1 MTSTAT
7 LSAPLSEASRS
18 FINKPKKLFIGGE
31 WVDPLSEKTFP
42 TVDPATGSVIC
53 EVPEAGEADVDRAV
67 LAARKAFE
75 DGRWRDLSPHK
86 RARVLLAVASAIDSH
101 RDELAEIETLDNG
114 KPLAQAKGEMV
125 AVAETFRY
133 YAGWANKIYG
143 DTNPT
148 APSIF
153 SYTLREPVGVCG
165 QIIPWNFPAVMAAWK
180 IAPALAFGNTVV
192 LKPAEQTPLSALRI
206 AELCAEAGVPSGVLN
221 VVTGPGSTGAAI
233 VRHPQVDKI
242 AFTGSTEV
250 GREIMKN
257 ASDTLK
263 RVSLEL
269 GGKSPNI
276 VLADANI
283 DAAVQ
288 SAIWGIFVN
297 AGQICTAG
305 SRLLVEEKLHDEF
318 LEKLG
323 KAVSQIRVG
332 PGFEPTTNMGP
343 LVSEEQHRRVLGY
356 IEAGKSEGAELV
368 LGGGKPSDER
378 LSSGYFVEPT
388 IFDRVDN
395 KMKIAQEEIF
405 GPVLS
410 VIPFKSVDEA
420 IEIAN
425 DVIYGL
431 AAAVWTNDVSK
442 AHRLA
447 RALRAGTVW
456 INTYNVQDVAV
467 SFGGYKQSGF
477 GRELGKY
484 SIDLYTQIKSVYV
497 QL

>member
-1 MTSTAT
+1 MVTETLRYELSDAT
-7 LSAPLSEASRS
+7 KS
-18 FINKPKKLFIGGE
+18 FLEKPKRLFIGGE
-31 WVDPLSEKTFP
+31 WVDPLSDKSFP
-42 TVDPATGSVIC
+42 TYDPATASVIC

-67 LAARKAFE
+67 SAARKAFE

-86 RARVLLAVASAIDSH
+86 RARILLAIAAAIDAH

-133 YAGWANKIYG
+133 YAGWANKVYG

-206 AELCAEAGVPSGVLN
+206 AELCAEAGVPDGVLN
-221 VVTGPGSTGAAI
+221 VVTGPGSTGAAL
-233 VRHPQVDKI
+233 VSHPDVDKI

-250 GREIMKN
+250 GKEIMRN
-257 ASDTLK
+257 AAGTLK

-276 VLADANI
+276 VLADCNL

-288 SAIWGIFVN
+288 ASLWGIFIN

-305 SRLLVEEKLHDEF
+305 SRLLVEDSVHDEF
-318 LEKLG
+318 LDKLKG
-323 KAVSQIRVG
+323 AVAQVRVG
-332 PGFEPTTNMGP
+332 PGFEPGTNMGP
-343 LVSEEQHRRVLGY
+343 LVSDEQLERVMGY
-356 IEAGKSEGAELV
+356 IETGKSEGAELV
-368 LGGGKPSDER
+368 AGGSRPAEDK
-378 LSSGYFVEPT
+378 LSRGYFVEPT
-388 IFDRVDN
+388 IFDGVRN
-395 KMKIAQEEIF
+395 EMKIAQEEIF

-410 VIPFKSVDEA
+410 VIPFRSVEEA
-420 IEIAN
+420 VSIAN
-425 DVIYGL
+425 DVVYGL
-431 AAAVWTNDVSK
+431 AAAVWTRDVTK
-442 AHRLA
+442 AHKLA
-447 RALRAGTVW
+447 RSIKAGTVW